1 MLYDALDTIDTTK
14 VVSYVKSLQQED
26 GSFFG
31 DMWGMSIHG
40 SLHWQDKQKVNEQH
54 RDATSQAG
62 SCCKMTSLI
71 NKHLNVIKVPERSLK
86 TPVSPFHPILITKLT
101 LNEPANL

>member
-1 MLYDALDTIDTTK
+1 MHSCLESKFVTTNVCRLYEKLIEFSLHRLFSLQILVLYDALDTIDTTK

-40 SLHWQDKQKVNEQH
+40 SLHWQDKQKINEQH
-54 RDATSQAG
+54 RDATSRAVK
-62 SCCKMTSLI
+62 CCQNAVK
-71 NKHLNVIKVPERSLK
+71 
-86 TPVSPFHPILITKLT
+86 
-101 LNEPANL
+101 